1 MGREVRW
8 EEPITLELSKHR
20 LQLMLS
26 TGVSITPPSWSGI
39 CKVCDAGCLTDP
51 PKPLATK
58 AMRSKNLESIHG
70 PLLEALATAFLK
82 CSEKSSLSEKVTPNV
97 FNEVTRGSPGTGG
110 GIHGSTGD
118 KRGLFTINSQD
129 FERLSLRLLVEA
141 HEDMESQLVEVLERW
156 FFFVSIVFR
165 LA

>member
-70 PLLEALATAFLK
+70 P
-82 CSEKSSLSEKVTPNV
+82 
-97 FNEVTRGSPGTGG
+97 
-110 GIHGSTGD
+110 
-118 KRGLFTINSQD
+118 
-129 FERLSLRLLVEA
+129 
-141 HEDMESQLVEVLERW
+141 
-156 FFFVSIVFR
+156 
-165 LA
+165 